1 MDLNVKR
8 PSARHGLALRTALL
22 CDVVEHEVHSNR
34 DACHPRCIPLHG
46 PTRFRVRPGSCDH
59 LSLSLSLSLSL
70 PLSLSHIFC
79 AAQQRGR
86 FASGQNSGAIIAM

>member
-22 CDVVEHEVHSNR
+22 CDAVEHEVHSNR

-59 LSLSLSLSLSL
+59 LSLSLSY
-70 PLSLSHIFC
+70 IFC

>member
-8 PSARHGLALRTALL
+8 PSTKHALALRTALL
-22 CDVVEHEVHSNR
+22 YDTVEHEVHSNR

-59 LSLSLSLSLSL
+59 LSLSL
-70 PLSLSHIFC
+70 IFFV
-79 AAQQRGR
+79 QLNSEGDL
-86 FASGQNSGAIIAM
+86 QNAVDVVERPHVPRPAPRTIP